1 MKVSIKGKLLSLY
14 RAPDFKDRDTGEV
27 LSTGKHKL
35 QLLVE
40 TTLNNGSVKHDMQ
53 DISIPDVQVKEY
65 ENQIG
70 KEINVEC
77 SFMSK
82 TPVNFYIS

>member
-1 MKVSIKGKLLSLY
+1 MTVSIKGKLLSLY
-14 RAPDFKDRDTGEV
+14 RAPDFKDRETGEV
-27 LSTGKHKL
+27 LSVGKHKL

-40 TTLNNGSVKHDMQ
+40 TKLSNGSVKHDMQ

-65 ENQIG
+65 ENQVG
-70 KEINVEC
+70 KDISVEC

-82 TPVNFYIS
+82 SPVSFYMS